1 MDKRILYLL
10 LFILIWLSLTFAT
23 FSYAQEEIQDIN
35 RYIPTYRKFIFCGI
49 GIIVCIIVLIIF
61 VCKLYCKR
69 RYVEKILAEEKEIL
83 DVTLRSIG
91 DGVIT
96 TDAAGK
102 VVLINKIAEE
112 ITGWTQ
118 PEAVGRHL
126 AEIFHIINEETRQ
139 AVGCPVGNA
148 KKRNKINKTLNDTIL
163 ISKDGTERFI
173 TNTGA
178 QIVDSKGEML
188 GTILIFRD
196 FTEKKKIVEEVK
208 NIAKFPSENPSP
220 VLRLKNDGTIMYSNP
235 VGQFLLNQWNCSIGQ
250 CAPLHWKVLVEE
262 AASSR
267 QIKIEEIK
275 YDNKVYSFVLTPV
288 EGTDYVNIYGS
299 DITERWKAD
308 EELKRHHNHLEDLV
322 EERTSEIVAIN
333 KKLMQ
338 EIEDRKK
345 VEHEL
350 NEQRVL
356 TIRSDHLRSLGE
368 MATGIAHELNQPI
381 AGVRA
386 FAEHILLGIKRGW
399 DLTDEKVLGKLENI
413 VKQTERMTHIIEHIR
428 LFAREANKPE
438 VQSVCVNDVLKSTIG
453 MICTQLESR
462 GIMLKYDLMDC
473 LPSVYANPFSLE
485 EVFLN
490 ILINA
495 RDACEERL
503 KEKPALENSW
513 ILIRTSINEEGLGDH
528 IKIEI
533 IDNGTGIQ
541 FDILLKVF
549 EPFFT
554 TKRASEK
561 GTGLGLSISKAIV
574 EQFEGKIDIISKPD
588 NGTTVSILLPVGEM

>member
-1 MDKRILYLL
+1 MDKKILYLL
-10 LFILIWLSLTFAT
+10 LFILIWLSLTLGT
-23 FSYAQEEIQDIN
+23 SSHAQAEIQDIN
-35 RYIPTYRKFIFCGI
+35 TYISSYRKFIFYGI
-49 GIIVCIIVLIIF
+49 GIIVWIIILIIF
-61 VCKLYCKR
+61 VCTLHSKR

-96 TDAAGK
+96 TDTSGK
-102 VVLINKIAEE
+102 VVLINKIAED

-118 PEAVGRHL
+118 SEAVGRHL

-139 AVGCPVGNA
+139 TVESPVGNVI
-148 KKRNKINKTLNDTIL
+148 KRNKINKTSNDTIL

-173 TNTGA
+173 ANTGA

-188 GTILIFRD
+188 GTVLVFRD
-196 FTEKKKIVEEVK
+196 FTEKKRIVEEVK

-220 VLRLKNDGTIMYSNP
+220 VLRVKNDGTIMYSNP
-235 VGQFLLNQWNCSIGQ
+235 VGQFLLNEWDCLIGQ
-250 CAPLHWKVLVEE
+250 CVPLHWKVLVED

-275 YDNKVYSFVLTPV
+275 YDNKVYLFVLTPV

-299 DITERWKAD
+299 DITERWKAE

-322 EERTSEIVAIN
+322 KERTSEIVAIN
-333 KKLMQ
+333 KKLIQ

-399 DLTDEKVLGKLENI
+399 DLKDEKVLGKLENI

-428 LFAREANKPE
+428 LFAKEANKPKM
-438 VQSVCVNDVLKSTIG
+438 QSVCVNEVVKSATG
-453 MICTQLESR
+453 MICTQFESR
-462 GIMLKYDLMDC
+462 GIMLKYDLMDG
-473 LPSVYANPFSLE
+473 LPFVYANPFSLE

-503 KEKPALENSW
+503 KEKPDSENPW

-528 IKIEI
+528 INIEI
-533 IDNGTGIQ
+533 IDNGTGIR
-541 FDILLKVF
+541 FHILSKVF

-554 TKRASEK
+554 TKGASEK

-574 EQFEGKIDIISKPD
+574 EQFKGKIDIISKPD
-588 NGTTVSILLPVGEM
+588 NGTTISILLPVGET